1 MPEDCTSVG
10 RNYYH
15 DYKLLEGILWWY
27 FGEAVVLSYS
37 CRPEA
42 GPPYPVVIAGGEVI
56 ARGRIN
62 ADMIVKSLEDMG
74 LERIES

>member
-1 MPEDCTSVG
+1 MR

-15 DYKLLEGILWWY
+15 DYKLLEGILGWY
-27 FGEAVVLSYS
+27 FGEAVALSYS

-42 GPPYPVVIAGGEVI
+42 EPPFPAVLANGEVI

-74 LERIES
+74 VERIEG